1 MIGIE
6 KSFIWAKL
14 RVIAQE
20 TDSRKHLN
28 CVLQDWKMGEIYR
41 RQKKKKTRKL
51 HKLFVK
57 S

>member
-28 CVLQDWKMGEIYR
+28 CVLPDWKMGEIYR
-41 RQKKKKTRKL
+41 RQKKKPTKL
-51 HKLFVK
+51 HNLFVK